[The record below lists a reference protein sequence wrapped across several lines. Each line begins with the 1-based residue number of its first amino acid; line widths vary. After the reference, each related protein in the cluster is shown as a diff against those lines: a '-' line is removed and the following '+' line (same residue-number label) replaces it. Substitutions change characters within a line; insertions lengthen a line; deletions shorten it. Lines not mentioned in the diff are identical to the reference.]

1 MYVSAKIRIFS
12 FPRLR
17 GGHKITTRCLL
28 ATSSTATCDLS
39 ERKVGNHLG

>member
-17 GGHKITTRCLL
+17 GGHKITTRSLL
-28 ATSSTATCDLS
+28 ATSSTATCHLS
-39 ERKVGNHLG
+39 AEEVGNHLG